1 MKETFVKVSLLISIL
16 SLTGCASSSV
26 WTNYPDQAQEYRA
39 VIVNNVDEDTE
50 NLLKSLANERDSA
63 DKILYTLERA
73 RVAQL
78 TNNISESKLAF
89 EQVIQ
94 DFNSADEEAKIK
106 LRDGVSQFSAVVT
119 NDNSIPY
126 TGTAYDRIFS
136 HHSQAL
142 NYWMEGDTEGAAVEF
157 RRAAEEH
164 SILLDVAKAN
174 EIDAMSTAEEKGF
187 QESSDSF
194 AKKMASKMAMAKI
207 AENIRNTLENPY
219 TYFTSGAFWE
229 SEGDFDDA
237 RIDYN
242 KALELSPNNTLLQE
256 SIERVTNRQ
265 AMSNKGSVVILY
277 EKGFVP
283 AIHQNKY
290 YLPTPYGVVAM
301 ALPVYKESNW
311 ASLSELG
318 VSVKDDT
325 VYTHGLTNF
334 GALGVKH
341 LDDKYDAVVARQ
353 GVRAV
358 AKGAAL
364 FSARE
369 LSRRAP
375 LAGAIAMAS
384 LSIYNVMSES
394 ADRRSWLTLPAHA
407 QAVRIEMDTGENV
420 LSLYKQKI
428 RLNIRENKTTFVK
441 FVVVSE
447 QGKERIIT
455 NIFNGEGEVIVD
467 DVSENSNKQEKE

>member
-1 MKETFVKVSLLISIL
+1 MKETFVKVFLLISIVA
-16 SLTGCASSSV
+16 LTGCASSSV

-39 VIVNNVDEDTE
+39 VIVNNVNDDTE
-50 NLLKSLANERDSA
+50 DLLKSLAKKRDSA

-78 TNNISESKLAF
+78 TSNISESKLAF

-94 DFNSADEEAKIK
+94 DFNNADEEAKIK
-106 LRDGVSQFSAVVT
+106 LRDGVAQFSAIVT

-142 NYWMEGDTEGAAVEF
+142 NYWMEGNTEGAAVEF

-164 SILLDVAKAN
+164 RILLDVAKAN
-174 EIDAMSTAEEKGF
+174 EIDAMSTAEEKGY
-187 QESSDSF
+187 QESSEWF
-194 AKKMASKMAMAKI
+194 AKKMANKKAMATITK
-207 AENIRNTLENPY
+207 NIRNTLENPY

-229 SEGDFDDA
+229 SEGNFDDA

-242 KALELSPNNTLLQE
+242 KALELSPNNALLQE
-256 SIERVTNRQ
+256 SIERVVKRQ
-265 AMSNKGSVVILY
+265 ATPNKGSVVILY
-277 EKGFVP
+277 EQGFVP
-283 AIHQNKY
+283 AIYQDKY

-311 ASLSELG
+311 ANLSELG
-318 VSVKDDT
+318 VSVKEDT
-325 VYTHGLTNF
+325 VYTQGLTNF

-364 FSARE
+364 FAARQ
-369 LSRRAP
+369 LSRRDA

-394 ADRRSWLTLPAHA
+394 ADRRSWLTLPAFA
-407 QAVRIEMDTGENV
+407 QAVRINLDAGENI

-441 FVVVSE
+441 FVVASE

-467 DVSENSNKQEKE
+467 TVPENSKKEDE